1 MKGRDSGMPD
11 EDYWNSFYDADCV
24 VVKLACADAGN
35 ENVVEIGSGYGSF
48 TLPVAGRT
56 TGTVHAFDIEPDL
69 VDLVKSKARA
79 LGLKNVEA
87 VHRDVLAEGTGLPDQ
102 SMDHA
107 MVYNLL
113 HIDEPVALLAEV
125 CRVLRPG
132 GVLSIIHWIY
142 DPTTPRGPS
151 LTIRPRP
158 EQCRAWAEQ
167 AGFAFLRNQD
177 LSECCKYHYG
187 MLLERPHEG
196 GLRGTAPGNASMRA
210 DKP

>member
-11 EDYWNSFYDADCV
+11 EDYWNSFYNADCIV
-24 VVKLACADAGN
+24 EKLDCAREGT
-35 ENVVEIGSGYGSF
+35 ESVVEIGSGYGSF

-113 HIDEPVALLAEV
+113 HIEDPVALLGEV
-125 CRVLRPG
+125 HRVLKPG

-151 LTIRPRP
+151 LDIRPRP

-177 LSECCKYHYG
+177 LSECCNYHYG

-196 GLRGTAPGNASMRA
+196 GLRGTAPYSASMRA